1 MIKNEL
7 ILHQTT
13 RPDITQILFP
23 IPHSHFSLQFFV
35 VQKVGSF
42 CIICSF
48 LFTETFYHLSILLIG
63 HRNDFKMQGLIFN
76 FRSFIHTTSMVAVS
90 QYVTYSNT
98 WQRSATEYSRV
109 TFSICNHMTARKNN
123 IFIVV

>member
-1 MIKNEL
+1 MNYNPKKASSNHISIKISSTLFKEL
-7 ILHQTT
+7 NQLVFSQ
-13 RPDITQILFP
+13 RLRNFP
-23 IPHSHFSLQFFV
+23 LP
-35 VQKVGSF
+35 
-42 CIICSF
+42 
-48 LFTETFYHLSILLIG
+48 
-63 HRNDFKMQGLIFN
+63 
-76 FRSFIHTTSMVAVS
+76 FIHTTSMVAVS